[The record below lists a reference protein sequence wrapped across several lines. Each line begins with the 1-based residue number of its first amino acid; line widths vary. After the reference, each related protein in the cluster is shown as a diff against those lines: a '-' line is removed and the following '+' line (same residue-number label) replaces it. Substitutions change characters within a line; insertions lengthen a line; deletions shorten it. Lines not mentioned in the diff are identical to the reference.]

1 MLAPSLVAA
10 ADPCR
15 LPSSTVAS
23 AAQCDRPCWQRCAR
37 GIATQLG
44 LLFVPRHC
52 RCVAEPLSV
61 AACRR
66 VDARSVVRQP
76 GPACAAFSVS
86 FCCVSGQRQCV
97 THCAARL
104 AWCRVLSVRSA
115 KPGLSRRCARKRS
128 RAGHGLPRRK
138 RTLSR
143 GVLMYAFG
151 ARLGCH
157 SGPFARAQTAD
168 ARERLG
174 SVRSAHAMGRASCRS
189 ALLTEASPQ
198 RCPTGGNSFA
208 KDMTTTPLL
217 AALRAKNRRS
227 TRWGLDG
234 GKARRV
240 PERHRRSRRAAMA
253 REVPMRT

>member
-1 MLAPSLVAA
+1 MFPLAWLLPRTPADCHRRLSHRPPNVIVHVGSDVHAGSRRSWACFSCRATAA
-10 ADPCR
+10 ASR
-15 LPSSTVAS
+15 SRSLLLLAGVSTHGVWCAS
-23 AAQCDRPCWQRCAR
+23 QDRP
-37 GIATQLG
+37 
-44 LLFVPRHC
+44 VRHS
-52 RCVAEPLSV
+52 RLA
-61 AACRR
+61 
-66 VDARSVVRQP
+66 SVVCP
-76 GPACAAFSVS
+76 
-86 FCCVSGQRQCV
+86 VSGSASLIAR
-97 THCAARL
+97 HGWPGAASSPCGQPSRGFPPL
-104 AWCRVLSVRSA
+104 RAQAFPRWPRPATSKAHSFTRVLV
-115 KPGLSRRCARKRS
+115 
-128 RAGHGLPRRK
+128 
-138 RTLSR
+138 
-143 GVLMYAFG
+143 YAFG

>member
-1 MLAPSLVAA
+1 MCSSMLAAMCTRDRDAVGPAFRAA
-10 ADPCR
+10 PLPLRRGAALCCCLQACR
-15 LPSSTVAS
+15 RTECGVP
-23 AAQCDRPCWQRCAR
+23 AR
-37 GIATQLG
+37 TGLCGILG
-44 LLFVPRHC
+44 LLLLC
-52 RCVAEPLSV
+52 
-61 AACRR
+61 
-66 VDARSVVRQP
+66 
-76 GPACAAFSVS
+76 
-86 FCCVSGQRQCV
+86 
-97 THCAARL
+97 
-104 AWCRVLSVRSA
+104 VRSA
-115 KPGLSRRCARKRS
+115 AVRHSLRGTAGLVPRPLRAVSQAGAFRRCARKRS

-240 PERHRRSRRAAMA
+240 PERHRRSRRAKTA

>member
-37 GIATQLG
+37 GLATQLG

-66 VDARSVVRQP
+66 VDARSVVCQP
-76 GPACAAFSVS
+76 GPAVRHSRLASVV
-86 FCCVSGQRQCV
+86 CPVSGSASLIAR
-97 THCAARL
+97 HGWPGAASSPCGQPSG
-104 AWCRVLSVRSA
+104 AF
-115 KPGLSRRCARKRS
+115 RRCARKRS

-240 PERHRRSRRAAMA
+240 PERHRRSRRAKTA